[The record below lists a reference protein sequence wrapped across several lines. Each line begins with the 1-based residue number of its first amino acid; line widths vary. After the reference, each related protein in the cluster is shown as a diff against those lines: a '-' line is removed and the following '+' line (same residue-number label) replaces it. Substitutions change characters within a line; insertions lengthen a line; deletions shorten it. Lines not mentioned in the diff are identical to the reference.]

1 MASRKA
7 CLDRGKKKGICERYK
22 NEKKKG
28 KGNRRGMKKRTFKLG
43 GGEESGCT
51 VGTRADKNL
60 TELYK

>member
-43 GGEESGCT
+43 GG
-51 VGTRADKNL
+51 KNL
-60 TELYK
+60 AVQWAPELIKT